1 MTSGTEEHNEKIN
14 FTVPCNLEDG
24 SCRSTGNL
32 LTFLTSEVI
41 LLKSN
46 IPPPPKNIQFSV

>member
-1 MTSGTEEHNEKIN
+1 MTSGTEERSEKID

-24 SCRSTGNL
+24 PCRSTGNL

-41 LLKSN
+41 LLKS
-46 IPPPPKNIQFSV
+46 IFFSLKKFQFSV